1 MLTIKSS
8 ICYALTNFCHKRYVV
23 KSIMRKKKEPG
34 TNCHLVYWKILLMS
48 QSLWFKILVYFCKR
62 KIENLSNIITVLS
75 NVTQPTINAKEKHIM
90 IIVCKC
96 CFSSWCVVLELYLG
110 YFSARFNCL
119 LYISWLKFSGMGYL
133 HLNMHLESLVEA
145 CNWLL

>member
-1 MLTIKSS
+1 M
-8 ICYALTNFCHKRYVV
+8 VV
-23 KSIMRKKKEPG
+23 GGGEEGVRV
-34 TNCHLVYWKILLMS
+34 LV
-48 QSLWFKILVYFCKR
+48 V
-62 KIENLSNIITVLS
+62 
-75 NVTQPTINAKEKHIM
+75 
-90 IIVCKC
+90 
-96 CFSSWCVVLELYLG
+96 CVVLELYLG